1 MGYPSKDVVYTQ
13 NLSTKK
19 GLVPFDFSVRKRSV
33 SRFSF
38 YIPDTPRL
46 SGAGHERCPEAA
58 GSSSPA
64 DLARL
69 IEQKPFQGSTCAKR
83 LQDIDPLP
91 PLPLKPHVAAPGKD
105 QSSGARPWGCG
116 RSFPAARPGQ
126 HASVPAHAHAS
137 LLLARNIQ
145 YL

>member
-19 GLVPFDFSVRKRSV
+19 GLGRGKSQRGVPHLSLEVW
-33 SRFSF
+33 
-38 YIPDTPRL
+38 L
-46 SGAGHERCPEAA
+46 SGPGTPQEPELTPGSRVLGAA
-58 GSSSPA
+58 A